1 MTLPPIDPVLLASI
15 KDGYRLLH
23 RGHCRQAVLL
33 ADRLVAIDNQNPHI
47 LVFSAEA
54 HMACRNATGSLSL
67 IDQAT
72 AVTANDPFLLL
83 KKARLLALDH
93 QRQAF
98 IDQIELVLEH
108 APDNPML
115 LWQTASLCHHN
126 HLHQRAIDLFERASC
141 LMKPSSDLLYE
152 LAMARHFRGDA
163 GGAEKAIER
172 LLETAPHAGPALY
185 LRATLKRQ
193 TLQDNH
199 IYDLEQRLATL
210 PAASSDLP
218 GILYALAK
226 ELEDCGDHAHS
237 FAALKQATQ
246 TKRASYHYDVR
257 SETNALAEIAGAYTQ
272 EQCASGAGYSE
283 AGPIFIVGMPRSGTT
298 LCERLLAGTGQA
310 ISAGELH
317 IFGNE
322 LIRDTVATAGYA
334 SQPNNASASL
344 HIDFH
349 ALGQRYVHAARQI
362 ANNSRHFIDKLPGNF
377 MFCGMIAKALP
388 DARIIHVT
396 RDALDNCYA
405 IHKTQFFD
413 GYGYACDL
421 TELGDYFIAYHRL
434 MDHWRK
440 VIPGKILE
448 VSYDDLVRDPAAQSR
463 RMYAWCGLDWNEAA
477 LSPPPPSATF
487 STASAAQVRQ
497 PIHKNSL
504 GISSNHPQ
512 QLSGLEARLSA
523 AGIHRRSQSHRPP
536 QHTWTTANLE

>member
-1 MTLPPIDPVLLASI
+1 MLLASI
-15 KDGYRLLH
+15 KDGYRLLQQG
-23 RGHCRQAVLL
+23 RCQQAGLL
-33 ADRLVAIDNQNPHI
+33 ADRLVAVDNQNPHI

-54 HMACRNATGSLSL
+54 YMACGDATESLRL

-72 AVTANDPFLLL
+72 LVTADDPFLLL

-98 IDQIELVLEH
+98 TDQVEHVLEH

-126 HLHQRAIDLFERASC
+126 HLHQRAIDLFERASS
-141 LMKPSSDLLYE
+141 LMKPSPDLLYE

-163 GGAEKAIER
+163 LGAEKDIER
-172 LLETAPHAGPALY
+172 LLEMAPHAGPALY
-185 LRATLKRQ
+185 LRSTLKRQ
-193 TLQDNH
+193 TLQNNH
-199 IYDLEQRLATL
+199 ISDLEHRLATL
-210 PAASSDLP
+210 PAASSDLS

-226 ELEDCGDHAHS
+226 ELEDCGDHTRS
-237 FAALKQATQ
+237 FAALKRATRA
-246 TKRASYHYDVR
+246 KRASYDYDVR

-272 EQCASGAGYSE
+272 EHCASGTGHSE
-283 AGPIFIVGMPRSGTT
+283 VGPIFIVGMPRSGTT
-298 LCERLLAGTGQA
+298 LCERLLVGTGQA
-310 ISAGELH
+310 ISAGELQ

-322 LIRDTVATAGYA
+322 LIRATVATAGYA

-344 HIDFH
+344 HIDFR

-362 ANNSRHFIDKLPGNF
+362 AKNSKYFIDKLPGNF

-421 TELGDYFIAYHRL
+421 AELGDYFIAYHSL

-448 VSYDDLVRDPAAQSR
+448 VSYDDLVRDPTGQSR
-463 RMYAWCGLDWNEAA
+463 RMYAWCGLDWNEDA
-477 LSPPPPSATF
+477 LSPPPSSATF
-487 STASAAQVRQ
+487 TTASAAQVRQ

-504 GISSNHPQ
+504 GISSNHPL
-512 QLSGLEARLSA
+512 QLSGLEARLTA
-523 AGIHRRSQSHRPP
+523 AGIHRHSQSHRPLQP
-536 QHTWTTANLE
+536 A